1 MLIWADRKIRAM
13 GSVAEL
19 MVCIDEAEA
28 DDLADWGVEQL
39 RRLERLWSRFDPTS
53 ELCRINA
60 SPDVDHVVSPETFA
74 LVDRAIALWRST
86 DGRFDPTVL
95 AALEAVGY
103 DRSFEQVLQRARPRP
118 ADCMPTPGCIGIK
131 LNHVNGTVNVPR
143 GVRLDLGGV
152 GKGFAADCVAAWLIE
167 RGATSACIGM
177 GGDIRVSG
185 ECPIEGGWPI
195 TVENPINP
203 GVPICVA
210 PVTSGAIVM
219 SSVVVRSWPTAS
231 GHIAHHL
238 IEPSTGRPSTT
249 GLLAVAVQAD
259 EAWWAEGLAKAAL
272 LAGPVD
278 GQNLL
283 RFYGVGAWL
292 VADDGTITTVVRS
305 STLQSSR

>member
-1 MLIWADRKIRAM
+1 M
-13 GSVAEL
+13 
-19 MVCIDEAEA
+19 
-28 DDLADWGVEQL
+28 
-39 RRLERLWSRFDPTS
+39 
-53 ELCRINA
+53 
-60 SPDVDHVVSPETFA
+60 
-74 LVDRAIALWRST
+74 
-86 DGRFDPTVL
+86 
-95 AALEAVGY
+95 
-103 DRSFEQVLQRARPRP
+103 
-118 ADCMPTPGCIGIK
+118 
-131 LNHVNGTVNVPR
+131 
-143 GVRLDLGGV
+143 
-152 GKGFAADCVAAWLIE
+152 
-167 RGATSACIGM
+167 
-177 GGDIRVSG
+177 SG

-305 STLQSSR
+305 STLQTSR